1 MTFKRLKGSQRQW
14 HVFDESSM
22 TVRVFR
28 NEDEASSLNKEP
40 LRVINIANAVLYID
54 TSEFNQFVIFSD
66 SKENVLQA
74 ETEEAMLLWLDTLQA
89 RRNEAIRNDPKSA
102 LNGEPTT
109 LAERRKAPRMTIAK
123 MPTAFLRQTTTVS
136 FDVNE
141 IQCNSAKSTTKA
153 WRISQTQS
161 TASNSTSPIET
172 TPSPPTRSLSH
183 VQSVPQFHRSC
194 TTSGVPDRILPTSEE
209 LRIGSSEMNL
219 LTAIQSSETATLH
232 GTDSEGTLGDG
243 SAEEDFTQQ
252 PLIVTT
258 SDPVPDKLK
267 AFNISPM
274 TSTHRSGN
282 HVQLAASWNM
292 NALLTDNVAFSNSPT
307 PDLNRENHS
316 DEVDPNTKTER
327 NLDDTRQNSPEE
339 MAKPHTLT
347 RTESNSSGSSANRS
361 SRSSQNSQHT
371 PIRTEDSMV
380 ASRQE
385 STLIA
390 MRELQSQLEASQERE
405 AWLRHLLSYREA
417 AMAELDQRISLLEDT
432 EEKPSELSIPVGASC
447 ATLRTMLREMEKK
460 QRILNSK
467 LQFLVTEVRDLATV
481 RQMLTDHGTKQAR
494 YTKKLTAEVLRWKQ
508 DYVKLLESC
517 IAAFQID
524 PSQGLMF
531 SDYGRNKCK
540 TRLAELLED
549 ARRKDPTPISE
560 KYHVDIYGFKQSYTN
575 EAALM
580 HYACRHLYEFFIRQR
595 AGDDNLTNQWTEIMK
610 NPTRELFRVSSSQ
623 CFF

>member
-1 MTFKRLKGSQRQW
+1 MLT
-14 HVFDESSM
+14 SS
-22 TVRVFR
+22 
-28 NEDEASSLNKEP
+28 
-40 LRVINIANAVLYID
+40 
-54 TSEFNQFVIFSD
+54 SD
-66 SKENVLQA
+66 GKENVLQA

-123 MPTAFLRQTTTVS
+123 MPTAFMRQGTTVS

-141 IQCNSAKSTTKA
+141 IQCNSAKSATKA
-153 WRISQTQS
+153 WRISQTQP
-161 TASNSTSPIET
+161 TASNSSSPIET

-194 TTSGVPDRILPTSEE
+194 TTSGVSDKGLPISDE
-209 LRIGSSEMNL
+209 LRIGGSEMNL
-219 LTAIQSSETATLH
+219 LAATQSSETATLH
-232 GTDSEGTLGDG
+232 GTDSEGTLEDG
-243 SAEEDFTQQ
+243 STEEDFTQQ
-252 PLIVTT
+252 PLIVSTT
-258 SDPVPDKLK
+258 DHVPDKLK
-267 AFNISPM
+267 AFSISPKI
-274 TSTHRSGN
+274 STLRPGN
-282 HVQLAASWNM
+282 HVHLGASWNM
-292 NALLTDNVAFSNSPT
+292 NALLIDNVAFSVSSA
-307 PDLNRENHS
+307 PDLRRENPPN
-316 DEVDPNTKTER
+316 EVDANTKTER
-327 NLDDTRQNSPEE
+327 NPDETRVNSPEE
-339 MAKPHTLT
+339 MTKPHTLV
-347 RTESNSSGSSANRS
+347 RTESNSSGSSTNRS

-371 PIRTEDSMV
+371 PIRTEDSIV

-385 STLIA
+385 PLLVA

-417 AMAELDQRISLLEDT
+417 AMAELDQRIGLLEDT

-447 ATLRTMLREMEKK
+447 ATLRTMLRDMEKK

-481 RQMLTDHGTKQAR
+481 RQMLTDHGAKQAR

-540 TRLAELLED
+540 SRLAELLED
-549 ARRKDPTPISE
+549 ARRKDPTLPSLNKQVYRKTPISE

-595 AGDDNLTNQWTEIMK
+595 AGDDNLTSQWTEIMK
-610 NPTRELFRVSSSQ
+610 NPTRELFREELKNLCRAGVPANLRSGVWRMLIHGELKQTILDKGPHYYDRLISEISESK
-623 CFF
+623 